1 MNHKIK
7 VVALYGKAGAGKDT
21 ILQRLMGEAYADER
35 FNEIISCTTRP
46 PREGEIDGVNYYFV
60 TEEEFTH
67 LVLTSQMLEATC
79 FNRWYYGTPISSVN
93 SEKINIG
100 VFNPAGLAALL
111 DDARLAV
118 LPIHIYTDD
127 KTRLLRQL
135 NREKQPNVKEIC
147 RRFFADED
155 DFEKLYMTLDD
166 PDCLMYGVDNSFNA
180 DHTAE
185 LVYSIIDGVFGQ
197 NQ

>member
-21 ILQRLMGEAYADER
+21 ILQRLMGENYADER

-46 PREGEIDGVNYYFV
+46 PREGEIDGVNYHFV
-60 TEEEFTH
+60 TGDDILHMTVTYQLLE
-67 LVLTSQMLEATC
+67 LTQ
-79 FNRWYYGTPISSVN
+79 FNGWYYGTPISSLDRN
-93 SEKINIG
+93 KINIG

-155 DFEKLYMTLDD
+155 DFEKLSMTIDD
-166 PDCLMYGVDNSFNA
+166 PDCLMYGVDNSFDA